1 MRCRVPGALLLA
13 LAASTA
19 AAESLPMPPP
29 GGVVV
34 SADGRTV
41 ISSTLCA
48 ELAAAAPDTAGA
60 DYMPGVDA
68 NGDAVAP
75 ADLPGGAPPL
85 ALDNFPIEI
94 SVNLQKR
101 FGIPADAKV
110 FRGKAIVGLVTI
122 RDGRAFF
129 NGEPITD
136 NERAMMVAACRETK
150 R

>member
-1 MRCRVPGALLLA
+1 
-13 LAASTA
+13 
-19 AAESLPMPPP
+19 MPPP

-48 ELAAAAPDTAGA
+48 ELAGRPPEVPPA
-60 DYMPGVDA
+60 DYTPGVDA
-68 NGDAVAP
+68 RGNAVAP

-85 ALDNFPIEI
+85 ALDNFPVEI

-101 FGIPADAKV
+101 FGIPADAKL
-110 FRGKAIVGLVTI
+110 FRGKAIIGLVTV
-122 RDGRAFF
+122 RDGRAYF

-136 NERAMMVAACRETK
+136 NERDMMVAACKEMK